1 MLQKLLEDCEFAKLK
16 TLINGFFRPI
26 EI

>member
-26 EI
+26 GI